1 MKRREKLDGKQ
12 ITELQQM
19 IQSKKSDNIE
29 LKRAQAILLIN
40 SNADE
45 FMIRSI
51 TGFDKKYAF
60 KLKKRFQE
68 RGTSGIATKKK
79 KSRLLLT
86 AKQLDEIKH
95 VISEKR
101 PNEIGVNA
109 DFWTTLIL
117 AEYIKENFNVVYK
130 SRTSYR
136 LLFKQSG
143 FTYHKPEKHYH
154 AQNKASVDKWDT
166 EVAPKIK
173 GIVEDPESIVLVGD
187 EMILTTQTTTQKVWL
202 LPAAPAIVE
211 TSNKREKRCIY
222 GFLDVKTGR
231 EYSFK
236 TSHTNSFTTCKI
248 LGKLSRIFAGKKI
261 TIVWDNASWHKSDMI
276 KKYLTKH
283 PDKFHLFTLPP
294 YSPEK
299 NPQEH
304 VWKAGRE
311 NVTHNKFIENIDAA
325 TNEFIKYLN
334 SKIFAYEFL

>member
-1 MKRREKLDGKQ
+1 
-12 ITELQQM
+12 
-19 IQSKKSDNIE
+19 
-29 LKRAQAILLIN
+29 
-40 SNADE
+40 
-45 FMIRSI
+45 
-51 TGFDKKYAF
+51 
-60 KLKKRFQE
+60 
-68 RGTSGIATKKK
+68 
-79 KSRLLLT
+79 
-86 AKQLDEIKH
+86 
-95 VISEKR
+95 
-101 PNEIGVNA
+101 
-109 DFWTTLIL
+109 
-117 AEYIKENFNVVYK
+117 
-130 SRTSYR
+130 
-136 LLFKQSG
+136 
-143 FTYHKPEKHYH
+143 
-154 AQNKASVDKWDT
+154 
-166 EVAPKIK
+166 
-173 GIVEDPESIVLVGD
+173 
-187 EMILTTQTTTQKVWL
+187 MILTTQTTTQKVWL
-202 LPAAPAIVE
+202 LPAAPTIVE

-248 LGKLSRIFAGKKI
+248 LGKLSKIFAGKKI